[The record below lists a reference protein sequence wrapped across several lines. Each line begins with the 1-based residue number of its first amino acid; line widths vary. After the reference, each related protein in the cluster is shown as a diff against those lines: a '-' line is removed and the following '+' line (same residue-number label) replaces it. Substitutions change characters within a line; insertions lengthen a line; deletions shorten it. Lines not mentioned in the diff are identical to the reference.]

1 MESTLQINN
10 KQKLEFMK
18 IILLILRIKIKD
30 KKESDNIYILEID
43 LEKELLKYIDEDEF
57 IA

>member
-1 MESTLQINN
+1 
-10 KQKLEFMK
+10 MK

-57 IA
+57 IAQKKRFGKYNL

>member
-1 MESTLQINN
+1 MQINN